1 MEIAMQISEKPL
13 PEEIVLLPVESS
25 IESAVLEFSFYLNQN
40 EIIDYVNN
48 HQEEYEKYLADMA
61 AKGLSF
67 D

>member
-1 MEIAMQISEKPL
+1 MEIAMQMSDKSL

-25 IESAVLEFSFYLNQN
+25 IEKTVLEFSLLLNPK
-40 EIIDYVNN
+40 EVVDYANN
-48 HQEEYEKYLADMA
+48 HQEEFEKYLADMA